1 MNECE
6 KCGKEFGAPATLR
19 IHQNTDCEGTVEKV
33 EKKAVKPK
41 KK

>member
-1 MNECE
+1 MNECKE
-6 KCGKEFGAPATLR
+6 CEKEFGAPATLR
-19 IHQNTDCEGTVEKV
+19 IHENTSCEGKVEKV